1 MCCYGVPD
9 CIWEGRERDGEWGE
23 GEGGKVVPRDRKGGI
38 RCGVVYK
45 KRNPILEMKMGIIK
59 KALDLLRIGR

>member
-1 MCCYGVPD
+1 MCGYGMPD
-9 CIWEGRERDGEWGE
+9 CIWEWRWMDGGWGE

-45 KRNPILEMKMGIIK
+45 KRNPILDMKMGMIK
-59 KALDLLRIGR
+59 KAFGLLRTK